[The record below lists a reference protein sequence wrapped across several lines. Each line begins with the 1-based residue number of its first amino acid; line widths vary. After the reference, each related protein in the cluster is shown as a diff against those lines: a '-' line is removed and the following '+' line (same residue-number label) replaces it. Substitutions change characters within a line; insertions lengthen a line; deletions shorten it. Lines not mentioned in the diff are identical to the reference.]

1 MTSYMGV
8 VLQEMRSRK
17 VVVVVTMMMMMVM
30 VMIVMFLFQV
40 LSCVRMS

>member
-17 VVVVVTMMMMMVM
+17 VVVTMMMMMVM